1 MPMRYEDYKRYL
13 SPALAKST
21 DLVIDHG
28 EGSYMYDVNGEKYL
42 DFVQG
47 IAVNALGHNDP
58 HVRAAIHEQVDR
70 LINGSFNMVN
80 FPTTLELAERIARA
94 APGDLGCTLFANGGA
109 EATDGSLKLARA

>member
-47 IAVNALGHNDP
+47 IV
-58 HVRAAIHEQVDR
+58 
-70 LINGSFNMVN
+70 
-80 FPTTLELAERIARA
+80 
-94 APGDLGCTLFANGGA
+94 
-109 EATDGSLKLARA
+109 